1 VKIALDPAMLNARP
15 IDSALRAAVAAGFA
29 YVELGNRDDLIPA
42 FKPLTVQRG
51 ELAGIRRAAVAS
63 GLGIASVAVIQAWSN
78 PDEVTRKQAVSWWR
92 RGIEAAAELGSTRIN
107 SELTGDPNDPVR
119 CRAAFQRSIEALLP
133 DLEREGIDV
142 AVEPHPGDFYETE
155 AHALELIEA
164 IGSPR
169 VRYLHCLPH
178 AYYLGDTVSEQ
189 IEAARG
195 RIDHLHVADTYRP
208 TRTIVNPA
216 GLSARIHQHFDIGDG
231 ELDWDEVER
240 ALRSVGFDG
249 IATVQVFGWD
259 ERAEESFRLGR
270 AALERLLGSDGQTRP

>member
-15 IDSALRAAVAAGFA
+15 IDDAFAATAAAGYP
-29 YVELGNRDDLIPA
+29 YVELGNRTDLVPA
-42 FKPLTVQRG
+42 FGPMTAPRE
-51 ELAGIRRAAVAS
+51 ELARVRRAAVAS

-78 PDEVTRKQAVSWWR
+78 PDEDTRKQAVSWWR

-107 SELTGDPNDPVR
+107 SELSGDPNDPLR
-119 CRAAFQRSIEALLP
+119 CRAAFLRSIETLLP

-142 AVEPHPGDFYETE
+142 AVEPHPGDFHETQ
-155 AHALELIEA
+155 ADALELIEA

-178 AYYLGDTVSEQ
+178 AFYLGDTVAAQ

-195 RIDHLHVADTYRP
+195 RTDHLHVADTYRP

-216 GLSARIHQHFDIGDG
+216 GLSARIHQHFDVGDG
-231 ELDWDEVER
+231 ELAWDEVER
-240 ALRSVGFDG
+240 ALRGVGFDG
-249 IATVQVFGWD
+249 IATVQVFGWE

-270 AALERLLGSDGQTRP
+270 AALERLLGRDGLTRP